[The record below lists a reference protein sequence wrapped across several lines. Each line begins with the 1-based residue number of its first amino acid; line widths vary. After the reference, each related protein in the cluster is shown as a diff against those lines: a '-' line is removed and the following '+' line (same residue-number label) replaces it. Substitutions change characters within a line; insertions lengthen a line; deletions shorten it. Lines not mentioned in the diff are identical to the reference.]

1 MVNGRSML
9 SVCCLGSV
17 PRRLAALLALLR
29 PVADEIVVAVD
40 DRADSRHLASVAE
53 LADRVVLVPYADP
66 VERSLQWLHEQTRG
80 DWVFRVDDD
89 EAPSQALL
97 DLLRAPPADAT
108 HCFVPRRWLW
118 QDGWLDQF
126 PWRPDWQLRLA
137 QRDAVSFP
145 GVIHIPV
152 RARGPA
158 RYVEAPLYHLD
169 LLENDRAAR
178 TAKARRYEQRRPGLR
193 LGGVS
198 MNAALYLPEQSEQ
211 ELRIAA
217 VPAGDKILVA
227 HLAHAPDP
235 PAAEPPPTL
244 EKATRDEIDA
254 RWADRDL
261 PDEAYRAS
269 IELGPVEPFA
279 AGEVRALDVRVTNL
293 AGDTLRADL
302 PEIRLAYRGLP
313 SLHRTRLP
321 HDLAPGET
329 ALVPVSI
336 EAPAEPGAYPVT
348 IDLVHERHRWFDCG
362 ADFVL
367 DVRPRRRAVVLVGQ
381 PPGDA
386 AFDEQVDAVLAGVD
400 PGLEPVLVGPSPDW
414 LRDRFGV
421 EAHEQAP
428 PGRYDAVL
436 LIPAGRRRHRLRLG
450 LEARRLRRHAR
461 G

>member
-1 MVNGRSML
+1 MVTGRSML

-40 DRADSRHLASVAE
+40 DRADPRTLGPAAD
-53 LADRVVLVPYADP
+53 LADRLVLVPYADP

-97 DLLRAPPADAT
+97 DLLASPPPDVT

-118 QDGWLDQF
+118 RDGWLDQF

-145 GVIHIPV
+145 GVIHVPV

-178 TAKARRYEQRRPGLR
+178 AAKARRYEARRPGLR
-193 LGGVS
+193 LGGVA
-198 MNAALYLPEQSEQ
+198 MNAALYLPEESEQ

-217 VPAGDKILVA
+217 VPAGDKALVDA
-227 HLAHAPDP
+227 LAHAPDP
-235 PAAEPPPTL
+235 PTADAPPAL
-244 EKATRDEIDA
+244 GKATREQIDA

-261 PDEAYRAS
+261 PETAYRAS
-269 IELGPVEPFA
+269 IELGPVEPFT
-279 AGEVRALDVRVTNL
+279 AGEVRTLDVRVRNL
-293 AGDTLRADL
+293 TGETIRADL

-313 SLHRTRLP
+313 SLLRTRLP

-336 EAPAEPGAYPVT
+336 EAPAEPGVYPVT
-348 IDLVHERHRWFDCG
+348 IDLVHERHRWFGCG
-362 ADFVL
+362 ADLVL
-367 DVRPRRRAVVLVGQ
+367 EVLPRRRAAVLVGQ

-386 AFDEQVDAVLAGVD
+386 AFDEQVDDALAGLD

-421 EAHEQAP
+421 EALAKAP
-428 PGRYDAVL
+428 RGRYETVL
-436 LIPAGRRRHRLRLG
+436 LIPAGRRRHRLRLR

>member
-40 DRADSRHLASVAE
+40 DRADPRRLASVAG
-53 LADRVVLVPYADP
+53 LADRVYLVPYADP
-66 VERSLQWLHEQTRG
+66 VERSLQWLHEQTHG

-97 DLLRAPPADAT
+97 DLLVSPPADVT

-118 QDGWLDQF
+118 QGGWLDQF

-137 QRDAVSFP
+137 RRDAVSFP
-145 GVIHIPV
+145 GVIHIPA

-178 TAKARRYEQRRPGLR
+178 AAKVHRYEQRRPGLR
-193 LGGVS
+193 LGGVA
-198 MNAALYLPEQSEQ
+198 MNAALYLPELGNQ
-211 ELRIAA
+211 ELRLAP
-217 VPAGDKILVA
+217 VPPEDKPLVDA
-227 HLAHAPDP
+227 LAHAPDP
-235 PAAEPPPTL
+235 PVADPPPVL
-244 EKATRDEIDA
+244 ENATREQIDA

-261 PDEAYRAS
+261 LETAYRAS
-269 IELGPVEPFA
+269 IGLGPVEPVT
-279 AGEVRALDVRVTNL
+279 AGEVRAVDVRVTNL
-293 AGDTLRADL
+293 TGDTIRADL

-313 SLHRTRLP
+313 SLLRTRLP

-329 ALVPVSI
+329 ALVPVSV
-336 EAPAEPGAYPVT
+336 EAPEEPGAYPVT

-367 DVRPRRRAVVLVGQ
+367 EVRPRRRAAVLVGQ
-381 PPGDA
+381 PPGDP
-386 AFDEQVDAVLAGVD
+386 AFDEQVEAVLAGLD

-414 LRDRFGV
+414 LQDRFGA

-428 PGRYDAVL
+428 PGQYETIL
-436 LIPAGRRRHRLRLG
+436 LIPAGRRRHQLRLR